1 MVSSRLA
8 VPVLSSLVSV
18 LPPMSL
24 LGPLLVVLPSRLV
37 SENCRKQVIV
47 IFADFPIAGMAYVS
61 APSTAHASVTFDGYD
76 VSTGTAATSLQSGK
90 CKLLK
95 PVIVRFSDVS
105 IAGFAYVSAPLA
117 TGASAKSDSNYM
129 SSGTGSTNLAATNT
143 AKPLVMR
150 AALDPIL
157 SSMASLF
164 TTLPTTTTPPS
175 TSTTTTTTL
184 PAAAAT
190 TGASIYADETPQL
203 SAHDFRTVQIA
214 IGVGVPVF
222 VFLALTFC
230 FWLDRKDL
238 PKPMHR
244 AWPDDAYTGR
254 GGFELRQ
261 WRRIPGETPN
271 VERKGWRKFFAWWK
285 K

>member
-1 MVSSRLA
+1 
-8 VPVLSSLVSV
+8 
-18 LPPMSL
+18 MSL
-24 LGPLLVVLPSRLV
+24 LGPLLVVLPPRRLV
-37 SENCRKQVIV
+37 SENCRKRVIV
-47 IFADFPIAGMAYVS
+47 VFADFPIAGMVYVS
-61 APSTAHASVTFDGYD
+61 APSTMHASVTFDGYD

-95 PVIVRFSDVS
+95 LVIVRFSDVP

-117 TGASAKSDSNYM
+117 TGAYAKSDSNYV

-164 TTLPTTTTPPS
+164 TTLPTTTT
-175 TSTTTTTTL
+175 TTL
-184 PAAAAT
+184 PAPAAT
-190 TGASIYADETPQL
+190 TGLYGDETPQL
-203 SAHDFRTVQIA
+203 SDHDFRTVQIA
-214 IGVGVPVF
+214 LGVGLPVF
-222 VFLALTFC
+222 VFLALALGC
-230 FWLDRKDL
+230 WLDRKDH
-238 PKPMHR
+238 PQPMHR